1 MITISLK
8 VQKQQVLRYPMNKIF
23 ALTKKELQSFFSSP
37 IAYIILI
44 VMLSLFNIFF
54 FLIIDQNRELSLR
67 DVFQVMEFM
76 LVFFIPLLTM
86 RLFSE
91 EKSNGTMEFLLTA
104 PLTHTMIVLGKYFSM
119 LIFFSLLIGLT
130 SVYYFIVEYF
140 GDPDPLSMLSGYL
153 GIWLEGAFFIAVG
166 LLASSWTSNQIIA
179 AMVSYLILFSLYFS
193 TSFTQYVSGSAEH
206 FLIQLST
213 HTHLENFAIGIITPS
228 DVVYY
233 LAGILLCLVLTRL
246 SIDNRLWH

>member
-1 MITISLK
+1 
-8 VQKQQVLRYPMNKIF
+8 MNKIF
-23 ALTKKELQSFFSSP
+23 ALTKKELHSFFSSP

-44 VMLSLFNIFF
+44 AMLSLFNIFF
-54 FLIIDQNRELSLR
+54 FLIIDQNREVSLR
-67 DVFQVMEFM
+67 DVFQLMEFM

-104 PLTHTMIVLGKYFSM
+104 PLTLTMLVLGKYFSM
-119 LIFFSLLIGLT
+119 LIFFTLLIGLT
-130 SVYYFIVEYF
+130 STYYFIIEYF
-140 GDPDPLSMLSGYL
+140 SDPDPLSILSGYL

-179 AMVSYLILFSLYFS
+179 AMVSYLILFSLYFAS
-193 TSFTQYVSGSAEH
+193 SFTQYFTGSAEH

-213 HTHLENFAIGIITPS
+213 NTHLENFVIGIITPN

-233 LAGILLCLVLTRL
+233 LSGILLCLVLTRL
-246 SIDNRLWH
+246 SIDNRLWQ

>member
-1 MITISLK
+1 MS
-8 VQKQQVLRYPMNKIF
+8 KIL
-23 ALTKKELQSFFSSP
+23 ALTKKELHSYFSSP

-44 VMLSLFNIFF
+44 LMLSLFNVFF
-54 FLIIDQNRELSLR
+54 YLIIDQNREVSLR
-67 DVFQVMEFM
+67 DVFQLMEFM
-76 LVFFIPLLTM
+76 LVFLIPLLTM

-104 PLTHTMIVLGKYFSM
+104 PLTHTMIVLGKYLSM
-119 LIFFSLLIGLT
+119 LIFYTLLIALT
-130 SVYYFIVEYF
+130 VTYYLIVEYF
-140 GDPDPLSMLSGYL
+140 GDPDPSSMFSGYL

-179 AMVSYLILFSLYFS
+179 ALVSYLILFSLYFS
-193 TSFTQYVSGSAEH
+193 TSFTQYVSGSAEQ

-233 LAGILLCLVLTRL
+233 LAGIILCLVLTRL
-246 SIDNRLWH
+246 SIDNRLWN

>member
-1 MITISLK
+1 
-8 VQKQQVLRYPMNKIF
+8 MNKIV
-23 ALTKKELQSFFSSP
+23 ALTKKELYSFFSSP

-54 FLIIDQNRELSLR
+54 FLIIDQNREVSLR
-67 DVFQVMEFM
+67 DVFQLMEFM

-104 PLTHTMIVLGKYFSM
+104 PLNLTMIVLGKYLSM
-119 LIFFSLLIGLT
+119 LIFFTLLIGLT
-130 SVYYFIVEYF
+130 STYYFIIEYF
-140 GDPDPLSMLSGYL
+140 GDPDPLSILSGYL

-179 AMVSYLILFSLYFS
+179 AMVSYLILFSLYFAS
-193 TSFTQYVSGSAEH
+193 SFTQYFSGSAEH

-246 SIDNRLWH
+246 SIDNKLWL

>member
-1 MITISLK
+1 MHQDMK
-8 VQKQQVLRYPMNKIF
+8 GGKCQMNKVF
-23 ALTKKELQSFFSSP
+23 VLTKKELHSFFSSP
-37 IAYIILI
+37 VAYIILI
-44 VMLSLFNIFF
+44 VMLSMFNIFF
-54 FLIIDQNRELSLR
+54 FLIIDQNREVSLR
-67 DVFQVMEFM
+67 DVFHLMEFM

-119 LIFFSLLIGLT
+119 VIFFTLLISLT
-130 SVYYFIVEYF
+130 ISYYFILEYF
-140 GDPDPLSMLSGYL
+140 GNPDPYSILSGYL

-179 AMVSYLILFSLYFS
+179 AMVSYLILFSLYFA
-193 TSFTQYVSGSAEH
+193 TSFTQYVSGPAKH

-213 HTHLENFAIGIITPS
+213 HTHLENFAVGIITPS

>member
-1 MITISLK
+1 
-8 VQKQQVLRYPMNKIF
+8 MNKIL
-23 ALTKKELQSFFSSP
+23 ALTKKELHSFFSSP

-54 FLIIDQNRELSLR
+54 FLIIDQNREVSLR
-67 DVFQVMEFM
+67 DVFQLMEFM

-91 EKSNGTMEFLLTA
+91 EKSNDTMEFLLTA

-119 LIFFSLLIGLT
+119 IIFFTLLIGLT
-130 SVYYFIVEYF
+130 FSYYFIVEYF
-140 GDPDPLSMLSGYL
+140 GDPDPYSMLSGYL

-179 AMVSYLILFSLYFS
+179 AMVSYLILFSLYFA

-233 LAGILLCLVLTRL
+233 LSGILLCLVLTRL
-246 SIDNRLWH
+246 SIDNRLWR

>member
-1 MITISLK
+1 MD
-8 VQKQQVLRYPMNKIF
+8 KIV
-23 ALTKKELQSFFSSP
+23 ALIKKELYSFFSSP

-54 FLIIDQNRELSLR
+54 FLIIDQNREVSLR
-67 DVFQVMEFM
+67 DVFQLMEFM

-104 PLTHTMIVLGKYFSM
+104 PLTLTMIVLGKYLSM
-119 LIFFSLLIGLT
+119 LIFFTLLIGLT
-130 SVYYFIVEYF
+130 STYYFIIEYF
-140 GDPDPLSMLSGYL
+140 GDPDPLSILSGYL

-179 AMVSYLILFSLYFS
+179 AMVSYLILFSLYFAS
-193 TSFTQYVSGSAEH
+193 SFTQYFSGSAEH

-246 SIDNRLWH
+246 SIDNKLWL

>member
-1 MITISLK
+1 MS
-8 VQKQQVLRYPMNKIF
+8 KIF
-23 ALTKKELQSFFSSP
+23 ALTKKELHSYFSSP

-44 VMLSLFNIFF
+44 VMLSLFNVFF
-54 FLIIDQNRELSLR
+54 FLIIDQNAEVSLR
-67 DVFQVMEFM
+67 DVFQLMEFM
-76 LVFFIPLLTM
+76 LVFLIPLLTM

-91 EKSNGTMEFLLTA
+91 EKSNGTMEFLQTA
-104 PLTHTMIVLGKYFSM
+104 PLTHTMIVLGKYLSM
-119 LIFFSLLIGLT
+119 LIFYTLLIGLT
-130 SVYYFIVEYF
+130 LTYYFIVEYF
-140 GDPDPLSMLSGYL
+140 GEPDPFSMFSGYL

-193 TSFTQYVSGSAEH
+193 TSFTQYVGGSAEH

-228 DVVYY
+228 DLVYY
-233 LAGILLCLVLTRL
+233 LAGIVLCLVLTRL

>member
-1 MITISLK
+1 
-8 VQKQQVLRYPMNKIF
+8 MNKIF
-23 ALTKKELQSFFSSP
+23 ALTKKELHSFFSSP

-54 FLIIDQNRELSLR
+54 FLIIDQNREVSLR
-67 DVFQVMEFM
+67 DVFQLMEFM

-91 EKSNGTMEFLLTA
+91 EKSNDTMEFLLTA

-119 LIFFSLLIGLT
+119 IIFFTLLIGLT
-130 SVYYFIVEYF
+130 FSYYFIVEYF
-140 GDPDPLSMLSGYL
+140 GDPDPYSMLSGYL

-179 AMVSYLILFSLYFS
+179 AMVSYLILFSLYFA

-233 LAGILLCLVLTRL
+233 LSGILLCLALTRL
-246 SIDNRLWH
+246 SIDNRLWR

>member
-1 MITISLK
+1 MD
-8 VQKQQVLRYPMNKIF
+8 KIV
-23 ALTKKELQSFFSSP
+23 ALIKKELYSFFSSP

-54 FLIIDQNRELSLR
+54 FLIIDQNREVSLR
-67 DVFQVMEFM
+67 DVFQLMEFM

-104 PLTHTMIVLGKYFSM
+104 PLNLTMIVLGKYLSM
-119 LIFFSLLIGLT
+119 LIFFTLLIGLT
-130 SVYYFIVEYF
+130 STYYFIIEYF
-140 GDPDPLSMLSGYL
+140 GDPDLLSILSGYL

-179 AMVSYLILFSLYFS
+179 AMVSYLILFSLYFAS
-193 TSFTQYVSGSAEH
+193 SFTQYFSGSAEH

-246 SIDNRLWH
+246 SIDNKLWL

>member
-1 MITISLK
+1 
-8 VQKQQVLRYPMNKIF
+8 MNKIF
-23 ALTKKELQSFFSSP
+23 ALTKKELYSYFSSP

-44 VMLSLFNIFF
+44 MMLSLFNIFF
-54 FLIIDQNRELSLR
+54 FLIIDQNREVSLR
-67 DVFQVMEFM
+67 DVFQLMEFM

-104 PLTHTMIVLGKYFSM
+104 PLTLGMIVLGKYFSM
-119 LIFFSLLIGLT
+119 LIFFSLLIVLT
-130 SVYYFIVEYF
+130 GSYYFIVEYF
-140 GDPDPLSMLSGYL
+140 GEPDTYSMLSGYL

-193 TSFTQYVSGSAEH
+193 TSFTQYVSGSAEN

-228 DVVYY
+228 DVVYFV
-233 LAGILLCLVLTRL
+233 AGIVLCLVLTRL

>member
-1 MITISLK
+1 
-8 VQKQQVLRYPMNKIF
+8 MNKVL
-23 ALTKKELQSFFSSP
+23 ALTKKELYSYFSSP
-37 IAYIILI
+37 IAYIIL
-44 VMLSLFNIFF
+44 VSMMCLFNVFF
-54 FLIIDQNRELSLR
+54 FLIVDQNREVSLR
-67 DVFQVMEFM
+67 DVFQLMEFM
-76 LVFFIPLLTM
+76 LVFIIPLLTM

-104 PLTHTMIVLGKYFSM
+104 PLTHSMIVLGKYLSM
-119 LIFFSLLIGLT
+119 LIFYSLLIVLT
-130 SVYYFIVEYF
+130 MTYYLIVEYF
-140 GDPDPLSMLSGYL
+140 GEPDPYSMFSGYL

-179 AMVSYLILFSLYFS
+179 ALVSYLILFALYFA
-193 TSFTQYVSGSAEH
+193 TSFTQYVGGNSQQ
-206 FLIQLST
+206 FLVQLST

-233 LAGILLCLVLTRL
+233 LAGIVLCLVLTRL

>member
-1 MITISLK
+1 MD
-8 VQKQQVLRYPMNKIF
+8 KIV
-23 ALTKKELQSFFSSP
+23 ALIKKELYSFFSSP

-54 FLIIDQNRELSLR
+54 FLIIDQNREVSLR
-67 DVFQVMEFM
+67 DVFQLMEFM

-104 PLTHTMIVLGKYFSM
+104 PLNLTMIVLGKYLSM
-119 LIFFSLLIGLT
+119 LIFFTLLIGLT
-130 SVYYFIVEYF
+130 STYYFIIEYF
-140 GDPDPLSMLSGYL
+140 GDPDPLSILSGYL

-179 AMVSYLILFSLYFS
+179 AMVSYLILFSLYFAS
-193 TSFTQYVSGSAEH
+193 SFTQYFSGSAEH

-246 SIDNRLWH
+246 SIDNKLWL